1 MHNIVEAQQN
11 CSITSKF
18 NQMINKQST
27 SKTTCTNKMYF
38 VLIAVTGN
46 ANFNMTRTSFSFFGM
61 TQPYAAMPVIQ
72 DQSNN
77 AKGFTSRILWFFPEP
92 VFAKFEDTMLT
103 PKETPIAQ
111 EFEEELSINTYID
124 SITTLIAINFTNYLE

>member
-124 SITTLIAINFTNYLE
+124 SITTLIAINFTNYLK

>member
-1 MHNIVEAQQN
+1 MHNIIEAQQN
-11 CSITSKF
+11 CSIKSKF

-27 SKTTCTNKMYF
+27 CKATCTDKMYF

-46 ANFNMTRTSFSFFGM
+46 ANFNMSRTSFSFFGM

-92 VFAKFEDTMLT
+92 VFTKFEDTMLT
-103 PKETPIAQ
+103 PKETKIAQ
-111 EFEEELSINTYID
+111 GFEEELGINTYID
-124 SITTLIAINFTNYLE
+124 SITTYCY

>member
-1 MHNIVEAQQN
+1 LFKKHNIVEAQQN
-11 CSITSKF
+11 CPVTSKF
-18 NQMINKQST
+18 NQMINIQST
-27 SKTTCTNKMYF
+27 NKTTCTNKMYF

-103 PKETPIAQ
+103 AKETTIAQ
-111 EFEEELSINTYID
+111 EFEEELGINTYINN
-124 SITTLIAINFTNYLE
+124 ITTYCY